1 ALALRETPPA
11 GEFMAIADTAASI
24 ELPMERP
31 LHTPTVK
38 TALASLSLEAG
49 DEDMDAAA
57 LYSQFVIDRAALA
70 QHIRQALQQ
79 RGQITLAEL
88 LAQHPLQKGL
98 AELVAY
104 LQLAA
109 EQGAAVPDDAEEDI
123 VSWQSLDGLPKRA
136 RLPRLIFSR

>member
-1 ALALRETPPA
+1 
-11 GEFMAIADTAASI
+11 MSIADTAASI

-31 LHTPTVK
+31 LHAPKAK
-38 TALASLSLEAG
+38 TALASLQLQAG

-57 LYSQFVIDRAALA
+57 LYSQFVIDKSALA
-70 QHIRQALQQ
+70 QRIRQALQQ
-79 RGQITLAEL
+79 RAQITLAEL

-109 EQGAAVPDDAEEDI
+109 EQGAAVVENDAHEDV
-123 VSWQSLDGLPKRA
+123 VSWQSLDGVAKRA
-136 RLPRLIFSR
+136 HLPRVIFSR